1 MYLYGW
7 PDTGLMRRIKK
18 LDPVARVWNQ
28 RLAMTDVYL
37 PVLRTSPDLPED
49 RLMMITLLVSDLMV
63 SGEQLLAMI
72 DDWMTGSW
80 PPATTG
86 SRTEE

>member
-1 MYLYGW
+1 
-7 PDTGLMRRIKK
+7 
-18 LDPVARVWNQ
+18 
-28 RLAMTDVYL
+28 MTDVYL

-63 SGEQLLAMI
+63 PGEQLLAMI